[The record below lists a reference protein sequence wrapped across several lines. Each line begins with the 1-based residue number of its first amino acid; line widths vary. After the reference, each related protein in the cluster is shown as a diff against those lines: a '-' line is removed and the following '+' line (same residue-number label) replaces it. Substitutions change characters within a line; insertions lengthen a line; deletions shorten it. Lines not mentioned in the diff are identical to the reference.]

1 MNAKYTKYDLKFFL
15 RNLRY
20 RVRLRPVRARERGV
34 LYFVF
39 EPNMKHAGLADRFKA
54 AIALYNLC
62 KRYGYTFKMYW
73 QTPFALTDYLVPQ
86 TNWPMRLKQLEYSLH
101 DTLLINE
108 QNWHPMPQ
116 LKPDK
121 QYHCYNYV
129 GNLQPRVFADTG
141 LKWCDLFHELFAPSP
156 KLEQAYRALDI
167 PPRSYIS
174 IHIRFVNALE
184 QFEHSFWNNHLDTQE
199 ERDKLI
205 ARCKR
210 GIHEICNEHAGTQ
223 VYVFSDSSVFLR
235 SINDL
240 PIRTLS
246 HDNIGHVSEGVGT
259 AAQLKAFLDLY
270 VISQSKSVYRL
281 IAPELYN
288 WSGYALTAATI
299 GDIPFHDRQ
308 V

>member
-1 MNAKYTKYDLKFFL
+1 MKAIYAKYDLKFFL

-20 RVRLRPVRARERGV
+20 RMRLRPVKARERDV

-39 EPNMKHAGLADRFKA
+39 EPGMKHAGLADRFKA
-54 AIALYNLC
+54 IIALYNLC
-62 KRYGYTFKMYW
+62 KRNGYRFKMYW

-86 TNWPMRLKQLEYSLH
+86 TDWPMRLEELEYSLR
-101 DTLLINE
+101 DTCFINE

-116 LKPDK
+116 LKPGR

-141 LKWCDLFHELFAPSP
+141 LRWCDLFHDLFAPGP
-156 KLEQAYRALDI
+156 RLEQAYHALGI
-167 PPRSYIS
+167 PPRSYVS

-199 ERDKLI
+199 ERDALI

-210 GIHEICNEHAGTQ
+210 GIRGICNEHVGTPI
-223 VYVFSDSSVFLR
+223 YVFSDSGIFLR
-235 SINDL
+235 SISDL
-240 PIRTLS
+240 PVRTLP
-246 HDNIGHVSEGVGT
+246 HGDIGHVSEGVGA

-270 VISQSKSVYRL
+270 VISQSKAVYRL
-281 IAPELYN
+281 VAPELYN

-299 GDIPFHDRQ
+299 GDIPFHDRK